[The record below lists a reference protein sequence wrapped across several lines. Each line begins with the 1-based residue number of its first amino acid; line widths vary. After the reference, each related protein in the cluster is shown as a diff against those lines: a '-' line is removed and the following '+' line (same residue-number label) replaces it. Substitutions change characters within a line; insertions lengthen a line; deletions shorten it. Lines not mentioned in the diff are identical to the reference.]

1 MTDRKDRRAELEAS
15 LRRVAD
21 YEAKGLMRHDEAA
34 AQRQALE
41 RQLLDAVLPDA
52 PAPRPPAR
60 ARLGALAAMGVV
72 VAVVCAWLLWGDAGL
87 QPRTVQMLRYAARHD
102 DGQPAPA
109 PAPAASGGGIS
120 ASAAPGP
127 GMAALPPGA
136 WVSGRV
142 EVVRGLSGRVSP
154 DDAVFITMRHPGD
167 TGMPLAALRKRAD
180 DLPVAFVLGPQE
192 ALGDASRVTGSNAP
206 LVIEARISRSGRG
219 LADCCSDLTL
229 YPQNLINVRVQP
241 GTDWTKNA
249 AVVAEKEHVERE
261 LGDNGR
267 VLIRPSGT
275 EPLVRVMVEAK
286 SSELAET
293 MAKRIAARFE
303 V

>member
-21 YEAKGLMRHDEAA
+21 YEAKGLMRQDEAA

-72 VAVVCAWLLWGDAGL
+72 VAVVCAWLLWGNAGL

-102 DGQPAPA
+102 DAQPAPA

-127 GMAALPPGA
+127 GAVVLPPGA
-136 WVSGRV
+136 WIAGRV
-142 EVVRGLSGRVSP
+142 EVARGLAGRVSP

-219 LADCCSDLTL
+219 LASEGDLLGEVTV
-229 YPQNLINVRVQP
+229 PGRGQAGVVVRVS
-241 GTDWTKNA
+241 
-249 AVVAEKEHVERE
+249 
-261 LGDNGR
+261 R
-267 VLIRPSGT
+267 VIGG
-275 EPLVRVMVEAK
+275 
-286 SSELAET
+286 
-293 MAKRIAARFE
+293 
-303 V
+303 